1 MLLWKFF
8 LSLRRFYTHLITSA
22 VGWIAPLLMPLWCKF
37 HGLMQRIC
45 LLPSTVTLA
54 LFMKQFILHEFY
66 KEEKTVDCGDH
77 HWLLFFVF
85 LFFFFLDVKWKGR
98 PRMEVQK
105 FLSSCTEKARVTK
118 GSSEKAGEYAMAHQ
132 TWTDESTWDPHPWP
146 LMCTRSL
153 TIWASHVQFLL
164 VTGVSGR

>member
-1 MLLWKFF
+1 MEVFSLSKTF
-8 LSLRRFYTHLITSA
+8 LYTSDYLCSWMNCTF
-22 VGWIAPLLMPLWCKF
+22 VNAPL
-37 HGLMQRIC
+37 MQVPWSNAKN
-45 LLPSTVTLA
+45 LPSA
-54 LFMKQFILHEFY
+54 LYSHFSLIYEAIYSTWVLQRRKNCWLWWSSLVII
-66 KEEKTVDCGDH
+66 
-77 HWLLFFVF
+77 LLFS
-85 LFFFFLDVKWKGR
+85 FFFFLDVKWKGR

-146 LMCTRSL
+146 LMCTWSL